1 MAAKTSCTLIE
12 AGTPAS
18 AKPMTTVDIEYFS
31 IIGELRRLDRD
42 IRRGHN
48 PKAAVGKARELDA
61 RIAKLKGKIQS

>member
-1 MAAKTSCTLIE
+1 
-12 AGTPAS
+12 
-18 AKPMTTVDIEYFS
+18 MTTVDIEYFS